1 MSDLAAPAAA
11 RVDLPTADL
20 DRRFYAHVVD
30 RAVAWTA
37 YAAAAGLGWWL
48 LPGPGVTVARLL
60 LVVGWFV
67 VVQVLLAALLGL
79 RGLSP
84 GKALLGL
91 RAVSASTGRPV
102 GVPYALLRGLVV
114 AVAGLP
120 TLFLGAATL
129 AWTSAADRDR
139 QRRGW
144 HDHLAGSVVVD
155 VRPVPEAGPEAEAR
169 PRAIVNL
176 TAMRLV
182 PTPPTPPRAAPSATP
197 APTSPPPP
205 TPPRPSGPPPS
216 APPPGTS
223 PPRTPPP
230 STPPPSSPPPSTPP
244 VSPAPVRPARPVE
257 APAGGWVVHL
267 DSGEQ
272 LVVDGLVLLGR
283 GPVGRAGEEVRHLV
297 PLRSQDMS
305 VSKTHA
311 QLQVAPDGALV
322 VLDRGSTNGSVVI
335 RSGVPRDLAAG
346 TPLTLLDG
354 DTLRLG
360 DRSLRVVRQG

>member
-1 MSDLAAPAAA
+1 MTDLAAPATA

-30 RAVAWTA
+30 RAAAWA
-37 YAAAAGLGWWL
+37 SYAAVAGLVWWL
-48 LPGPGVTVARLL
+48 SPGSGVTVARLL
-60 LVVGWFV
+60 LVVGWVV

-102 GVPYALLRGLVV
+102 GVPHALLRGLVV

-120 TLFLGAATL
+120 TLLLGAATL

-182 PTPPTPPRAAPSATP
+182 PTPPTPPRAAPTATPTATP
-197 APTSPPPP
+197 ATIPPPP
-205 TPPRPSGPPPS
+205 PARPRPSGPPPS

-223 PPRTPPP
+223 APRTPPP
-230 STPPPSSPPPSTPP
+230 STPPPSIPPTAS
-244 VSPAPVRPARPVE
+244 PARPAQAE

-283 GPVGRAGEEVRHLV
+283 GPVARAGEEVRHLV

-311 QLQVAPDGALV
+311 QLQVGPDGALV

-335 RSGVPRDLAAG
+335 RSGVSRDLAAG
-346 TPLTLLDG
+346 SPLTLLDG